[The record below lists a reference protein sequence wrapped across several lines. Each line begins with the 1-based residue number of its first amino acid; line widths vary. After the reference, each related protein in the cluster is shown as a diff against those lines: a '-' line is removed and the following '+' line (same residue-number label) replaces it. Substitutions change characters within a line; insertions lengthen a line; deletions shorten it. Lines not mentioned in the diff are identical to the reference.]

1 MIKNSKNRIL
11 YLVSAVIFL
20 MASFVSYLLLPPF
33 IKDNGQM
40 RVRVGRAEF
49 NVDVANSS
57 VSRAR
62 GLSGREP
69 LREDEGMLFIFER
82 PDTYSFWM
90 KGMKFPL
97 DIIWISDGR
106 VVEISENLPPA
117 IFPNLKTYSPTQPVN
132 MVLEVNAGT
141 VRSRGIKLGD
151 PLELFDGSKQVL
163 YY

>member
-1 MIKNSKNRIL
+1 MIKNGRNRIL

-20 MASFVSYLLLPPF
+20 MASLISYLLLPPF
-33 IKDNGQM
+33 IKDNGQI
-40 RVRVGRAEF
+40 RARVGEVEF
-49 NVDVANSS
+49 DLDVANNAI
-57 VSRAR
+57 SRAR

-69 LREDEGMLFIFER
+69 LGENEGMLFIFEK
-82 PDTYSFWM
+82 PDIYSFWM

-97 DIIWISDGR
+97 DIIWISEGR

-117 IFPNLKTYSPTQPVN
+117 IFPDLKTYSPTQPVN

-141 VRSRGIKLGD
+141 VRSCGIKLGD
-151 PLELFDGSKQVL
+151 SLELFDGSRQVL